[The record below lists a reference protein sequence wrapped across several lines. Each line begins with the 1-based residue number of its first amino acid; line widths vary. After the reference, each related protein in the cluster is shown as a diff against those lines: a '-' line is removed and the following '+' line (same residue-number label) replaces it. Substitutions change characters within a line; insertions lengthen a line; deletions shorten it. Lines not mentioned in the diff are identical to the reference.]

1 MVHAGGEAILQDW
14 DLQSINV
21 HIARRI
27 FKKRQYVLIQV
38 NTNDSSVT
46 LSSGAT
52 LVRYN
57 GYCLFLLS
65 GSRSR
70 MVCVF
75 NLLSVSI
82 SKALEILQFMEQG
95 GIK

>member
-14 DLQSINV
+14 DLQSASV

-38 NTNDSSVT
+38 NSNDSSVT

-65 GSRSR
+65 ESSLR

-82 SKALEILQFMEQG
+82 SKTLEILQLMEQR

>member
-14 DLQSINV
+14 DLQSARV
-21 HIARRI
+21 QIARRI

-38 NTNDSSVT
+38 NSNDSSVT

-57 GYCLFLLS
+57 GCCLCLLS
-65 GSRSR
+65 ESSSRR
-70 MVCVF
+70 VCVF
-75 NLLSVSI
+75 NLLSVRI
-82 SKALEILQFMEQG
+82 SKALEILQMMEQR

>member
-14 DLQSINV
+14 DLQSASV

-38 NTNDSSVT
+38 NSNDSSVT

-57 GYCLFLLS
+57 VYCLCLLS
-65 GSRSR
+65 ESSSR

-75 NLLSVSI
+75 YLLSVSI
-82 SKALEILQFMEQG
+82 SKAMEILQLMEQR